1 MLDWALSVMMLAAL
15 ALCAGAVFLW
25 QRGERKRPLLMTVM
39 ALVLALNIAI
49 WSLPDA
55 KTPKHQVGQRN

>member
-1 MLDWALSVMMLAAL
+1 MLDWALSTMMLAAL

-25 QRGERKRPLLMTVM
+25 QRGERKRPVLMVVM
-39 ALVLALNIAI
+39 ALVLAANIAI

-55 KTPKHQVGQRN
+55 SVPAPGVQQKN

>member
-1 MLDWALSVMMLAAL
+1 MLDWALSTMMLAAL

-25 QRGERKRPLLMTVM
+25 QRGERKRPLLMVVM
-39 ALVLALNIAI
+39 AVVLGMNIAI

-55 KTPKHQVGQRN
+55 SGPAPAAKVVK